1 MPMPSPCTS
10 AVGRE
15 GSQKVESTSF
25 TCFLDRYLNLLG
37 FIWAGGHK
45 EPAGSMLL
53 PRVIFLSMISTS
65 AHAWAS
71 PLDNSIGSSGDVP
84 AVRRQVL
91 SDFFNA
97 AAKCTSSSALVV
109 GGIACAPTVVSASAT
124 SRGSDGANPKVTNL
138 ANFPYRD
145 DWTGSNLK
153 LLSISDAASLA
164 TSSSAGKAT
173 AAITQF
179 EMGRW
184 PDPILRRQAT
194 PISRDM
200 LGTEQL
206 KVVGEA
212 LRKTAQ
218 AEGAVGLAAQQCG
231 VDGRMLWIDTSDI
244 DRLSLGA
251 NKYRARGNKS
261 VGQSQVGE
269 GALAKRPNS
278 REQSEGLFLVNP
290 RITRRSSEMEMLPWT
305 ETCLVLPPRFSATVL
320 RDAFITV
327 EYETLDGATKSIS
340 LDGELARCVQ
350 HEMDHDRGILL
361 VDHIDLG
368 EMEGGERG
376 TMANLEREGHSKRM
390 TI

>member
-1 MPMPSPCTS
+1 
-10 AVGRE
+10 
-15 GSQKVESTSF
+15 
-25 TCFLDRYLNLLG
+25 
-37 FIWAGGHK
+37 
-45 EPAGSMLL
+45 MLL
-53 PRVIFLSMISTS
+53 PRVIFLPMISTS

-71 PLDNSIGSSGDVP
+71 LLENSIGSSGDVP
-84 AVRRQVL
+84 VVRRQVL

-97 AAKCTSSSALVV
+97 AGKCTSSSALVV
-109 GGIACAPTVVSASAT
+109 GGIAGAPTVVSASAT
-124 SRGSDGANPKVTNL
+124 SRGSDRANPKVTNL

-153 LLSISDAASLA
+153 LLSISDAALLA

-231 VDGRMLWIDTSDI
+231 VDGRMLWIDTSSDI

-327 EYETLDGATKSIS
+327 EYETLDGVTKSIS

-368 EMEGGERG
+368 EMEGGESG
-376 TMANLEREGHSKRM
+376 TMATLERENHSLRM
-390 TI
+390 TLAYERYVSESTL

>member
-1 MPMPSPCTS
+1 
-10 AVGRE
+10 
-15 GSQKVESTSF
+15 
-25 TCFLDRYLNLLG
+25 
-37 FIWAGGHK
+37 
-45 EPAGSMLL
+45 MLL
-53 PRVIFLSMISTS
+53 HTTCIFLSIIAS
-65 AHAWAS
+65 AHAWS
-71 PLDNSIGSSGDVP
+71 LLGNGFGSSGDVP
-84 AVRRQVL
+84 LIRRRQVL

-97 AAKCTSSSALVV
+97 AAKCASSSILVV
-109 GGIACAPTVVSASAT
+109 GGITCAPTVVSAGAT
-124 SRGSDGANPKVTNL
+124 SRGSDGPNPKVTNL

-164 TSSSAGKAT
+164 TSSSTDQAT

-194 PISRDM
+194 PIPRHM
-200 LGTEQL
+200 LGTDQL
-206 KVVGEA
+206 KVVGYA

-244 DRLSLGA
+244 DRLSLGVS
-251 NKYRARGNKS
+251 KHRARGNKS

-269 GALAKRPNS
+269 GALATSNS
-278 REQSEGLFLVNP
+278 RDQAQGLFLVNP

-305 ETCLVLPPRFSATVL
+305 ETCLVLPPRFSAAVL
-320 RDAFITV
+320 RDASITL
-327 EYETLDGATKSIS
+327 EYETLDGETKSIS

-361 VDHIDLG
+361 VDHIYLG

-376 TMANLEREGHSKRM
+376 TMATLERENHSKRM
-390 TI
+390 ALAYERYISESTL